1 MSTKREIYCHISNN
15 SIDCNGL
22 ELFTIIDDFYL
33 VSFSPNCESTSEN
46 SSTVIIT

>member
-22 ELFTIIDDFYL
+22 ELFTIIDDFIL
-33 VSFSPNCESTSEN
+33 SHFHLIVNRHLRIVPQ
-46 SSTVIIT
+46 